1 MIKEEEEI
9 KFDFEPVEE
18 FTVSRQARVSKVNLA
33 GMDEHE
39 LLTLRAEIDQRL
51 VVKKLEDMD
60 MERELVLQLRMS
72 QALQTNI
79 IDDDRVPANQKA
91 QVMNSVASTIQQITK
106 MQGEIYT
113 SERLKRIESALIKQL
128 NQWPEDQTRTF
139 FERYTDILNS

>member
-1 MIKEEEEI
+1 MIRDDEEI
-9 KFDFEPVEE
+9 KLDFEPVEE
-18 FTVSRQARVSKVNLA
+18 FTVSRQARVSTVNLA

-139 FERYTDILNS
+139 FERYTEILNS

>member
-18 FTVSRQARVSKVNLA
+18 FTVSRQAIVSKVNLA
-33 GMDEHE
+33 GMGEHE